1 VGVGD
6 LSGRLGGRRCGQGGR
21 GGWLEK
27 GWRVWIGGKEAEGGE
42 GGEDEVDGAGER
54 GENFDALSKAGRV
67 G

>member
-1 VGVGD
+1 
-6 LSGRLGGRRCGQGGR
+6 
-21 GGWLEK
+21 LEK

-54 GENFDALSKAGRV
+54 GENFDAISQAGRV